1 MVGYE
6 AGGPDEDLEWE
17 HRECFRDDQI
27 NLSGK
32 ASATTNGLA
41 SLLKSERVT
50 EPALPSTETCF
61 TLNFAIQ
68 RRARKR
74 SHVHYLGKAI
84 FS

>member
-1 MVGYE
+1 
-6 AGGPDEDLEWE
+6 
-17 HRECFRDDQI
+17 
-27 NLSGK
+27 
-32 ASATTNGLA
+32 
-41 SLLKSERVT
+41 LLKSERVT

-74 SHVHYLGKAI
+74 SHVHYLSKAI